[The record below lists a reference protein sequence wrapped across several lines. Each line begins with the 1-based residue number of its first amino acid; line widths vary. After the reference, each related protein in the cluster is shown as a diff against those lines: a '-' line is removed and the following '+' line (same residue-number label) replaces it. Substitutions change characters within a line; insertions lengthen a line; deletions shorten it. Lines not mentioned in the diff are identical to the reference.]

1 MRWRTPKSISW
12 PIYAL
17 TVGLV
22 AVACS
27 SSSALGPLLVQSA
40 QGGVS
45 ALALDGTA
53 SPLLAETAGVQVRQP
68 TWSPDGRLAV
78 WTELEAA
85 AMTTS
90 IAMGDETNQRR
101 IEVPTAPFYYS
112 WSPASDR
119 LAYLGNAPDGQGV
132 ALGMVDVAAGSA
144 SLVDGGAPYYFD
156 WQPDGERLAIHVA
169 GRVLAFLSIDGTRT
183 EIPIATGRFQAPA
196 FLPDGRLV
204 VLTAG
209 PPQALSVVDSAGE
222 ITNLAPVEGV
232 SMFVPTADGD
242 RIAYTDVSVEDGR
255 GELRE
260 VSTSGGE
267 PQVVDPG
274 PVAGFVW
281 NTAGTRLLYF
291 TIDLEAQELIP
302 NVWDGSEITRY
313 PGFSPSATFI
323 TEYLPFWDQYSRS
336 LTLWSPEGDAF
347 VIPNASDRILVQRL
361 EEDSPADVGAGVFAT
376 WRS

>member
-1 MRWRTPKSISW
+1 MRWRPPKSISW
-12 PIYAL
+12 PINTLA
-17 TVGLV
+17 VGLV
-22 AVACS
+22 AAACS
-27 SSSALGPLLVQSA
+27 SSTTLGPLLVQSPE
-40 QGGVS
+40 GGVS
-45 ALALDGTA
+45 AVSLDGTA
-53 SPLLAETAGVQVRQP
+53 SPLLEETPGVQVRQP

-78 WTELEAA
+78 WSELEPA
-85 AMTTS
+85 AMTAS

-112 WSPASDR
+112 WSPDGDHV
-119 LAYLGNAPDGQGV
+119 AYLGNAPEGQGV
-132 ALGMVDVAAGSA
+132 ALGMVDVADGSA
-144 SLVDGGAPYYFD
+144 TLVDGGAPYYFD
-156 WQPDGERLAIHVA
+156 WHPDGERLAIHVA
-169 GRVLAFLSIDGTRT
+169 GRVLAFLSFDGTRT

-209 PPQALSVVDSAGE
+209 PPQALSVVDGSGE

-232 SMFVPTADGD
+232 SMFVTSADGD

-255 GELRE
+255 GELRA

-267 PQVVDPG
+267 PQVVDRG
-274 PVAGFVW
+274 PVGGFAW
-281 NTAGTRLLYF
+281 NTTGTRLLYF
-291 TIDLEAQELIP
+291 TVDLEAQELIP
-302 NVWDGSEITRY
+302 NVWNGTEITRY

-361 EEDSPADVGAGVFAT
+361 EEASPADMGAGVFAT
-376 WRS
+376 WRG